1 MRGPGELILY
11 LLAAFLAGSIPT
23 GYLIGRL
30 FFGVDIRTRGSG
42 NIGMTNVWRVFGA
55 PWGMACFLVDV
66 AKGLI
71 PVLIYRGL
79 AEPGGVA
86 TLSAGAVWVGV
97 AAVLGHTFTPWLRF
111 RGGKGIATG
120 LGVLIGWLGAYALVP
135 FITFLVVLL
144 LFRIVSLASISGGV
158 AFVALCFYLD
168 SLANLRGLSI
178 LMLAFILWTHRSN
191 LARLVRGEEPRIS
204 LRLPGGAKGSGGG

>member
-1 MRGPGELILY
+1 M
-11 LLAAFLAGSIPT
+11 AAFLAGSIPT

-55 PWGMACFLVDV
+55 PWGMACLLVDV

-71 PVLIYRGL
+71 PVLAYRAL
-79 AEPGGVA
+79 AEPAGMAG
-86 TLSAGAVWVGV
+86 LSWGAVGVGV
-97 AAVLGHTFTPWLRF
+97 AAVLGHTFTPWLGF

-120 LGVLIGWLGAYALVP
+120 LGVLIGWLSAYALVP
-135 FITFLVVLL
+135 FLVFMVVLA

-158 AFVALCFYLD
+158 AFVALCFYLE
-168 SLANLRGLSI
+168 SLTNLRALSI
-178 LMLAFILWTHRSN
+178 FMLLFILWTHRSN
-191 LARLVRGEEPRIS
+191 LRRLFRGEEPRIS
-204 LRLPGGAKGSGGG
+204 LPLGRRAGGGGSG